1 MYVIKAFLL
10 LLFSIS
16 LLANNQLQSNYFI
29 INDSILISD
38 IIKNSK
44 NDTLLYTIN
53 SKRHSKRVKAKELIK
68 LLNKYG
74 YKDITS
80 KHSYIQFTKKSPIN
94 MSRIALSLQN
104 RYKQEYKNI
113 DIKEITITPRSYMQ
127 ELPKEYTVVIGNKA
141 HFHKDGHLYIKTLNN
156 KKIFFNYRIKAIIT
170 VLKTKIALKREE
182 ELSRINV
189 KKDSIMLD
197 NFRAMPLQELQKST
211 YQAKHK
217 IKKGTIL
224 TTRDVIALFI
234 IKRNANVNVLIQDSN
249 MAVSFIAKAT
259 QHGRFG
265 QTITVV
271 NKQGKRLKVI
281 VTGRNSAEIRN

>member
-1 MYVIKAFLL
+1 MKIKK
-10 LLFSIS
+10 
-16 LLANNQLQSNYFI
+16 SNYFI
-29 INDSILISD
+29 TSNSILLSD
-38 IIKNSK
+38 ITKNNK
-44 NDTLLYTIN
+44 NNTLLYTID
-53 SKRHSKRVKAKELIK
+53 SKRHSKRVKAREVLRI
-68 LLNKYG
+68 LQEHG
-74 YKDITS
+74 YTNFTA

-94 MSRIALSLQN
+94 TSKIAFALQN

-113 DIKEITITPRSYMQ
+113 DIKEITITPRSYIQ
-127 ELPKEYTVVIGNKA
+127 ELPKEYSVVIGRKA
-141 HFHKDGHLYIKTLNN
+141 HFHKDGHLYIRTEDN
-156 KKIFFNYRIKAIIT
+156 KKIFFNYSIRAKIA
-170 VLKTKIALKREE
+170 VLKTKTTLNRED

-189 KKDSIMLD
+189 KKDSIILD

-234 IKRNANVNVLIQDSN
+234 VKRNSNVNVVIQDSN

-281 VTGRNSAEIRN
+281 VTGRNSAEIR

>member
-1 MYVIKAFLL
+1 MYVINAFIL
-10 LLFSIS
+10 LLFSIN
-16 LLANNQLQSNYFI
+16 LLANNQLQSNYFVK
-29 INDSILISD
+29 NDKIFLSD
-38 IIKNSK
+38 ITKNFK
-44 NDTLLYTIN
+44 NDIFLYNIN
-53 SKRHSKRVKAKELIK
+53 ANHHSKRVKSKDLLKILQK
-68 LLNKYG
+68 LG
-74 YKDITS
+74 YTDFTS
-80 KHSYIQFTKKSPIN
+80 KHSYVQFTQKSPIN
-94 MSRIALSLQN
+94 SSKIALSLQN

-113 DIKEITITPRSYMQ
+113 DIKKIVITPRSYMQ
-127 ELPKEYTVVIGNKA
+127 ELPKEYTVIISNKA
-141 HFHKDGHLYIKTLNN
+141 HFHKDGHLYIKTMDN
-156 KKIFFNYRIKAIIT
+156 KKIFFNYQIKAIVT
-170 VLKTKIALKREE
+170 VLKSKTTLRRED
-182 ELSRINV
+182 ELSRLNV

-234 IKRNANVNVLIQDSN
+234 VKRNANVNVVLHDSN

-259 QHGRFG
+259 QHGRLG

-281 VTGRNSAEIRN
+281 VTGRNSAEIR